1 MVGIV
6 IDGPGEEKRRF
17 FKKRGRKK
25 TKPRLYGRCL
35 LVAAPVET
43 ETQA

>member
-17 FKKRGRKK
+17 FKKREKK
-25 TKPRLYGRCL
+25 NK
-35 LVAAPVET
+35 AAALRSVPPSRSPCRD
-43 ETQA
+43 